1 MKKDELAREVNRL
14 VESQQSGMLST
25 YAEVD
30 SDTEKLPAA
39 GFPFGSVIRYV
50 LGQGDEYNGMPILL
64 LSRIAEHS
72 KHIIHNNKASLLI
85 SDQETHDD
93 VQQTARVTLL
103 GVMIKLDADEPA
115 LQANGEIYFQQFP
128 ETRDYFQLLDFDFYY
143 LHVEKKRYVAG
154 FGRAHWL
161 KNSNDV

>member
-14 VESQQSGMLST
+14 LASQHMGMLST
-25 YAEVD
+25 YAEEEGGD
-30 SDTEKLPAA
+30 SHAHSAA
-39 GFPFGSVIRYV
+39 GFPFGSIVRYV
-50 LGQGDEYNGMPILL
+50 VGQSDEYSGMPIVM

-72 KHIIHNNKASLLI
+72 KHISKNNKVSLLI
-85 SDQETHDD
+85 SDQATHDD

-103 GVMIKLDADEPA
+103 GTMIKLDADDPA
-115 LQANGEIYFQQFP
+115 LQNNGEAYFQRFP

-143 LHVEKKRYVAG
+143 LHIEKKRYVAG

-161 KNSNDV
+161 KN